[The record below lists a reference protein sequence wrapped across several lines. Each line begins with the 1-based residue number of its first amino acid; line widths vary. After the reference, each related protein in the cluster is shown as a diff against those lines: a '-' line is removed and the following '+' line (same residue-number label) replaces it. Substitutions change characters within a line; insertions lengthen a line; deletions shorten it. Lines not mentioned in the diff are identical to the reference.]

1 MEERSYVEAKLK
13 PPKEIW
19 AVKRCNEGI
28 TIKKCWILSH
38 LLQHARL
45 IPRQRP
51 GLLTLDTPIRSLKS
65 AKQMLIVFTVSK
77 LKHGEDQAFAVVNH
91 DHIPTF
97 LKPVCSLCFKPGS
110 LLIAFTC
117 LFVFYFKIDDFTWV
131 DPTFQMYF
139 PFNMK
144 TVSLY
149 LHTEIFSF
157 IIKAFEHW
165 I

>member
-77 LKHGEDQAFAVVNH
+77 LKHGEDHLCSSKSRSHPNLFK
-91 DHIPTF
+91 TRF
-97 LKPVCSLCFKPGS
+97 CSLCFKPGS

>member
-97 LKPVCSLCFKPGS
+97 LKPVFVLCALS

-157 IIKAFEHW
+157 RIKAFEHW

>member
-77 LKHGEDQAFAVVNH
+77 LKHDEDQAFAVVNH

-97 LKPVCSLCFKPGS
+97 LKPVFVLCALNQEVFWLLLHVYSCFILKSMTSLELTQLSKCIFHLIWKQFLYTYTQRYS
-110 LLIAFTC
+110 LL
-117 LFVFYFKIDDFTWV
+117 
-131 DPTFQMYF
+131 
-139 PFNMK
+139 
-144 TVSLY
+144 
-149 LHTEIFSF
+149 
-157 IIKAFEHW
+157 
-165 I
+165 